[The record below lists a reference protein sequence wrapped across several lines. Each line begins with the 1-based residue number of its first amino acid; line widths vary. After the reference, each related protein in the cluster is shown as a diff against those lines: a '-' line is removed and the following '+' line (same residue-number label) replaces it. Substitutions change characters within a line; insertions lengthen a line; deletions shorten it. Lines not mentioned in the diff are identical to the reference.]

1 MVGQVFIIFGGDF
14 SYFLEVPP
22 RASGEIM
29 MLDVIAEHEVRN
41 IPPSNIIIS
50 LLTFNE
56 LVVFCDDVDS
66 SRVRSD

>member
-14 SYFLEVPP
+14 SYLFEVPP
-22 RASGEIM
+22 RAGGEIM
-29 MLDVIAEHEVRN
+29 MLDVIAEHEVRDV
-41 IPPSNIIIS
+41 PPSNIIIG

-56 LVVFCDDVDS
+56 LIMFCDDVDS